1 MPVIYG
7 MAVGLNKGLKL
18 TENKSKPRPSRRKG
32 ALTKRSKFVRDLI
45 REVSGFAPYERRVME
60 LLKISKDKRALK
72 FSKKRLG
79 SHIRAKRKREEMQR
93 VIQAQRKAQSAK

>member
-32 ALTKRSKFVRDLI
+32 
-45 REVSGFAPYERRVME
+45 VSNYDFQV
-60 LLKISKDKRALK
+60 
-72 FSKKRLG
+72 SKK
-79 SHIRAKRKREEMQR
+79 
-93 VIQAQRKAQSAK
+93 